1 VPFFLLF
8 SSVFN
13 DFLVPTPLLKKYLL
27 FTTVFLSVLFSKA
40 QQMNF
45 KNFSIEDG
53 LPQSQIID
61 ICQDNTGV
69 IWFATNG
76 GGVSRYN
83 GNKFLNY
90 NTKDGLRNNR
100 VYDIFQ
106 DSKNTI
112 WIGTG
117 KGLNKFH
124 NNKLVHIGDAQLDQK
139 SIHKIY
145 ENTNG
150 EIWVG
155 TSDGIFIYNGK
166 NFRPFVGNDS
176 IGAFQVW
183 SIQQDKAGNTWIG
196 TLMNGVF
203 CYDGKQMI
211 HFTKENGL
219 IDSKNRDILIKG
231 NQVWISTYRGINIY
245 DLSKSYS
252 GNRKLDT
259 LKFNGKPYLETVY
272 RFYKDT
278 SGAIWAGVGSG
289 VVKITYGNI
298 KHITKQNGLCSNMI
312 CGITQDR
319 EGNLWFGSFGGGV
332 SKYRNELFKNINET
346 HGLANNTVMSFFKDS
361 KNNMWIGTWG
371 GGVSKLDLTA
381 FEKHDSISI
390 QNFIQSK
397 NGLAF
402 NNVWSI
408 CEDKTGKIWLGT
420 SAQGVSVYDGKD
432 FKNYHIKDGLHGIR
446 IQTILC
452 DKKGNIWM
460 ANENGLD
467 KFDGKT
473 FTYYGEK
480 EGMSAEGVNA
490 IYEDN
495 VGNLWFGSPD
505 RIIKYDGKIFT
516 TLLRPGGF
524 PKIRNIIRDKFG
536 YMWFSTDAGAC
547 VYTGSKFYLVSESDG
562 LSSNTV
568 YYVKPDEDGNLWLG
582 TNNGIDKLDLYK
594 FVNNNEVEIKHYGKE
609 EGFMGVECNQNA
621 FYKNDDG
628 KLWIGTIGGVTIYNP
643 KEERINKIE
652 PQTHITGIRLFL
664 EDTNFKKYSDSILD
678 GLPVNLVLPYD
689 KNHITFDFIGISHTI
704 PNKVKY
710 QFMLEGADQNWLPE
724 GKEISATYS
733 NLPPGKYTFVL
744 IAKNNDGIWNKNPI
758 RFSFEIVPPFWRQSW
773 FYLLSGVIGITA
785 IYLFVKMREHSLQRS
800 RMRLK
805 EEVANR
811 TKELEAEKEK
821 LQEAYSEIDEK
832 NKDITDSIKYAK
844 RIQEAILP
852 ADSIFKQHLPNSF
865 VLYKP
870 KDIVSGDFYWLEKW
884 GHQIL
889 IAAVDC
895 TGHGVPGAF
904 MSIVGHN
911 LLTQTVNALGL
922 SKPALVLNEVN
933 QQLSK
938 KLNQNPEEATVRDG
952 MDIALCGI
960 NYVKKTIEFAGA
972 NNPVWII
979 KNGKE
984 LVQINGDKFP
994 IGAFVGEEL
1003 QQFTNH
1009 EWQLQEG
1016 DIIYLFTDGYADQF
1030 GGPKG
1035 KKFKYKQLEELLLSV
1050 CNKPFA
1056 EQKEQLEKTIE
1067 EWRGELEQVD
1077 DILVIGIKI

>member
-1 VPFFLLF
+1 M
-8 SSVFN
+8 
-13 DFLVPTPLLKKYLL
+13 DFL
-27 FTTVFLSVLFSKA
+27 
-40 QQMNF
+40 
-45 KNFSIEDG
+45 I
-53 LPQSQIID
+53 
-61 ICQDNTGV
+61 
-69 IWFATNG
+69 
-76 GGVSRYN
+76 
-83 GNKFLNY
+83 
-90 NTKDGLRNNR
+90 
-100 VYDIFQ
+100 
-106 DSKNTI
+106 
-112 WIGTG
+112 
-117 KGLNKFH
+117 
-124 NNKLVHIGDAQLDQK
+124 
-139 SIHKIY
+139 
-145 ENTNG
+145 
-150 EIWVG
+150 
-155 TSDGIFIYNGK
+155 
-166 NFRPFVGNDS
+166 
-176 IGAFQVW
+176 
-183 SIQQDKAGNTWIG
+183 
-196 TLMNGVF
+196 
-203 CYDGKQMI
+203 
-211 HFTKENGL
+211 
-219 IDSKNRDILIKG
+219 
-231 NQVWISTYRGINIY
+231 
-245 DLSKSYS
+245 
-252 GNRKLDT
+252 
-259 LKFNGKPYLETVY
+259 
-272 RFYKDT
+272 
-278 SGAIWAGVGSG
+278 
-289 VVKITYGNI
+289 
-298 KHITKQNGLCSNMI
+298 
-312 CGITQDR
+312 
-319 EGNLWFGSFGGGV
+319 
-332 SKYRNELFKNINET
+332 
-346 HGLANNTVMSFFKDS
+346 
-361 KNNMWIGTWG
+361 
-371 GGVSKLDLTA
+371 
-381 FEKHDSISI
+381 
-390 QNFIQSK
+390 
-397 NGLAF
+397 
-402 NNVWSI
+402 
-408 CEDKTGKIWLGT
+408 
-420 SAQGVSVYDGKD
+420 
-432 FKNYHIKDGLHGIR
+432 
-446 IQTILC
+446 
-452 DKKGNIWM
+452 
-460 ANENGLD
+460 
-467 KFDGKT
+467 
-473 FTYYGEK
+473 
-480 EGMSAEGVNA
+480 
-490 IYEDN
+490 
-495 VGNLWFGSPD
+495 
-505 RIIKYDGKIFT
+505 
-516 TLLRPGGF
+516 
-524 PKIRNIIRDKFG
+524 
-536 YMWFSTDAGAC
+536 
-547 VYTGSKFYLVSESDG
+547 
-562 LSSNTV
+562 
-568 YYVKPDEDGNLWLG
+568 
-582 TNNGIDKLDLYK
+582 
-594 FVNNNEVEIKHYGKE
+594 
-609 EGFMGVECNQNA
+609 
-621 FYKNDDG
+621 
-628 KLWIGTIGGVTIYNP
+628 
-643 KEERINKIE
+643 
-652 PQTHITGIRLFL
+652 
-664 EDTNFKKYSDSILD
+664 
-678 GLPVNLVLPYD
+678 NLVLPYD

-744 IAKNNDGIWNKNPI
+744 IAKNNDGIWNKNPV

-984 LVQINGDKFP
+984 LVQLNGDKFP

-1056 EQKEQLEKTIE
+1056 EQKERVRKND
-1067 EWRGELEQVD
+1067 RRVARRVRAGR
-1077 DILVIGIKI
+1077 